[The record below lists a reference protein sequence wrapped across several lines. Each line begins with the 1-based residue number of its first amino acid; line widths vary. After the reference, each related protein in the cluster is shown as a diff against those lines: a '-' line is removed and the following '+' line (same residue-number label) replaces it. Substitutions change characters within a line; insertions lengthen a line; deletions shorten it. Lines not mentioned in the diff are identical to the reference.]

1 VPIATFLPLAFLLLC
16 AVLSDLRTRTIPNE
30 LILIGVLYGLT
41 ATSFAW
47 SGLSFIQMTLGFLVG
62 LVLFFYPYSKS
73 WIGAGDLK
81 LMAMI
86 GMYLGPYATLMAGLY
101 ATAVGGFLAI
111 GYLIQRNK
119 LKKTITNIFNSKEQQ
134 ESMPYAL
141 AIAIGTLISISQI
154 K

>member
-30 LILIGVLYGLT
+30 LILIGVFYGLT
-41 ATSFAW
+41 TTSFAW

-62 LVLFFYPYSKS
+62 LALFFYPYSKS

-111 GYLIQRNK
+111 GYVIQRNK
-119 LKKTITNIFNSKEQQ
+119 LKKTITNIFDPKEQQ

>member
-1 VPIATFLPLAFLLLC
+1 
-16 AVLSDLRTRTIPNE
+16 
-30 LILIGVLYGLT
+30 
-41 ATSFAW
+41 
-47 SGLSFIQMTLGFLVG
+47 
-62 LVLFFYPYSKS
+62 
-73 WIGAGDLK
+73 
-81 LMAMI
+81 MAMI